1 MSHAAS
7 SLAINRPGL
16 ASDSTAPDA
25 ERAIISLRQLQ
36 IDFRRRFHTEVT
48 SAGRCTLLI
57 RLFRVSV
64 RVTLV
69 GFLILGFPR
78 PSAPQE
84 TPGTN
89 VIRATTHLVVLNVVV
104 KDKHGKPVDD
114 LKRDDF
120 LLRDNGQE
128 QKIAMFALDDA
139 RQAVLPAAAPLTFT
153 NGPALGA
160 ARVTAFLYD
169 ELNMHLADEQV
180 AKQEL
185 LKYLKSLSPTD
196 RVAVFVLG
204 DSLTLLH
211 DFSED
216 TASLIDAVNKH
227 ASRAGPEAAA
237 SAAPPP
243 SAGSL
248 TGDSATAAQWD
259 HFLASSNQ
267 AYINYAET
275 VRATRTAAAL
285 ETIAA
290 HLQAVPGRKTL
301 IWISSGFPIQLG
313 LHNSGDSASE
323 SSSQGRDSSRGQRDG
338 RRGGGTTA
346 GSGQARNG
354 GGAARSDSS
363 SSASNSSD
371 SSIPGTGLSFETDV
385 ARAIRALNEADV
397 AVYPV
402 DAQGVT
408 VEAPFQ
414 ANRKSMGKG
423 NRPRKGGP
431 AIDYGYETLQ
441 GLAEETGGRAFY
453 HINELHNAI
462 QEAAGDA
469 SVTYS
474 LAFYPPAESL
484 DDSYHRLQVSVERSG
499 LNVRYRPGYVATTKP
514 AVAPSLADAIVE
526 PINYAG
532 IGLTAHL
539 APTEGG
545 YKLSVTLDPRT
556 ISLEPKDGKWT
567 GSLQFLVVVGKVEQ
581 LTTVPLS
588 LSDALFHKIQNEG
601 LVLGARVKT
610 PPGTTGFSLGF
621 RDIPSGLV
629 GTLHVPL

>member
-1 MSHAAS
+1 M
-7 SLAINRPGL
+7 
-16 ASDSTAPDA
+16 
-25 ERAIISLRQLQ
+25 
-36 IDFRRRFHTEVT
+36 
-48 SAGRCTLLI
+48 
-57 RLFRVSV
+57 
-64 RVTLV
+64 
-69 GFLILGFPR
+69 
-78 PSAPQE
+78 
-84 TPGTN
+84 
-89 VIRATTHLVVLNVVV
+89 IRATTHLVVLNVVV

-139 RQAVLPAAAPLTFT
+139 RQAAVPAAAPLTFT

-385 ARAIRALNEADV
+385 ERAIRALNEADV

-402 DAQGVT
+402 DARGVT

-453 HINELHNAI
+453 HINELHTAI

>member
-1 MSHAAS
+1 
-7 SLAINRPGL
+7 
-16 ASDSTAPDA
+16 
-25 ERAIISLRQLQ
+25 
-36 IDFRRRFHTEVT
+36 
-48 SAGRCTLLI
+48 LLI
-57 RLFRVSV
+57 RLLRPSV
-64 RVTLV
+64 RWTPLAVL
-69 GFLILGFPR
+69 LLCFPL
-78 PSAPQE
+78 PSVPQE
-84 TPGTN
+84 APETTT
-89 VIRATTHLVVLNVVV
+89 IRAATHLVVLNVVV

-114 LKRDDF
+114 LKSDDF
-120 LLRDNGQE
+120 LLRDNGRE

-139 RQAVLPAAAPLTFT
+139 RQAAAPSAAPLTFT

-169 ELNMHLADEQV
+169 ELNTQLGDEEV
-180 AKQEL
+180 AKKEF
-185 LKYLKSLSPTD
+185 LKYLKSLPATD

-216 TASLIDAVNKH
+216 AASLVAALNQH

-243 SAGSL
+243 SSGSL
-248 TGDSATAAQWD
+248 TGDSTTTAQWD
-259 HFLASSNQ
+259 GFMASSNR
-267 AYINYAET
+267 AYTNYAET
-275 VRATRTAAAL
+275 VRATRTASAL

-290 HLQAVPGRKTL
+290 HLQAVSGRKTL
-301 IWISSGFPIQLG
+301 IWISSGFPIELG
-313 LHNSGDSASE
+313 LHNSGDTASQNSA
-323 SSSQGRDSSRGQRDG
+323 QGRNSSRGPRED
-338 RRGGGTTA
+338 RRGGGRA
-346 GSGQARNG
+346 PGGGEARSG
-354 GGAARSDSS
+354 GGAAARSNAS
-363 SSASNSSD
+363 SSASNSSA
-371 SSIPGTGLSFETDV
+371 SSVPGTGLSFENDV
-385 ARAIRALNEADV
+385 ERAIRALNEADV

-414 ANRKSMGKG
+414 PNRKSMGKG

-431 AIDYGYETLQ
+431 APDYGYETLQ
-441 GLAEETGGRAFY
+441 GLAEETGGRPFY
-453 HINELHNAI
+453 HINQLHAAI
-462 QEAAGDA
+462 QEAASDA

-484 DDSYHRLQVSVERSG
+484 DDSYHRLELSVERPG
-499 LNVRYRPGYVATTKP
+499 LNVRYRPGYVATAKP
-514 AVAPSLADAIVE
+514 AVAPSLVDALAK

-545 YKLSVTLDPRT
+545 YKLSVTIDPRT
-556 ISLEPKDGKWT
+556 ITLEPKDGKWT

-610 PPGTTGFSLGF
+610 PPGTAGFSLGF